1 MASGYAAAPGSTLI
15 SARTEFS
22 MSFRRKLLTLALA
35 SSSLLAACVVQRP
48 FYRDVVQPAGSSVTA
63 GSLVDLIV
71 LDSDTNQPVKGAKV
85 LWGEDSRSRESY
97 VTDEDGRV
105 SFDVTP
111 ALLKEN
117 PLVEVVLPRG
127 VRSYRLQVVPA
138 TDAAAPE
145 ASEASAAPATPEAPA
160 VPETPA
166 AEDSAAAPETGN

>member
-1 MASGYAAAPGSTLI
+1 
-15 SARTEFS
+15 

-63 GSLVDLIV
+63 GTPVDLIV

-85 LWGEDSRSRESY
+85 LWGEDYRSRESY
-97 VTDEDGRV
+97 VTDEEGRV

-111 ALLKEN
+111 ELLKEN
-117 PLVEVVLPRG
+117 PLVEVVLPKG
-127 VRSYRLQVVPA
+127 VQGYRLQVVPA
-138 TDAAAPE
+138 VDAAAPE
-145 ASEASAAPATPEAPA
+145 APEAPAAPAAPVAPAAPAAPAAPVAPEAPA

-166 AEDSAAAPETGN
+166 TEAPAAAPEAGN

>member
-1 MASGYAAAPGSTLI
+1 
-15 SARTEFS
+15 

-63 GSLVDLIV
+63 GTPVDLVV

-85 LWGEDSRSRESY
+85 LWGEDYRSRESY

-117 PLVEVVLPRG
+117 PLVEVVLPKG
-127 VRSYRLQVVPA
+127 VRGYRLQVVPA
-138 TDAAAPE
+138 TEAAAPE
-145 ASEASAAPATPEAPA
+145 APATPETPAAPTTPEAPA
-160 VPETPA
+160 T
-166 AEDSAAAPETGN
+166 

>member
-1 MASGYAAAPGSTLI
+1 
-15 SARTEFS
+15 

-48 FYRDVVQPAGSSVTA
+48 FYRDVVQPAGSSVAA
-63 GSLVDLIV
+63 GTLVDLIV

-145 ASEASAAPATPEAPA
+145 ATEAAAPEAPAAPATPEAPA

-166 AEDSAAAPETGN
+166 TEAPAAAPDTSN

>member
-1 MASGYAAAPGSTLI
+1 
-15 SARTEFS
+15 

-35 SSSLLAACVVQRP
+35 TSSLLAACVVQRP

-63 GSLVDLIV
+63 GTPMDIIV

-85 LWGEDSRSRESY
+85 LWGEDYRSREAY

-105 SFDVTP
+105 SFDVTA

-117 PLVEVVLPRG
+117 PLVEVVLPKG

-138 TDAAAPE
+138 TDVAAPG
-145 ASEASAAPATPEAPA
+145 TPEAPVA
-160 VPETPA
+160 PEAPEAPAAPETPA
-166 AEDSAAAPETGN
+166 TEAPAAAPETGN